1 MRRDTRWLWIGLGV
15 LALLVLFGPLGHGFG
30 GWPGPHQVGVG
41 VESAAGTPGFGG
53 GGPWGPR
60 AGFGPALGLAF
71 WAVVIVGVVMLS
83 RGGWSFR
90 RAPRTAE
97 TPSSAEDVLRWRYA
111 AGEISRDDYLEM
123 SRVVRGASA
132 EDIGAQST
140 GPA

>member
-1 MRRDTRWLWIGLGV
+1 
-15 LALLVLFGPLGHGFG
+15 
-30 GWPGPHQVGVG
+30 
-41 VESAAGTPGFGG
+41 
-53 GGPWGPR
+53 
-60 AGFGPALGLAF
+60 
-71 WAVVIVGVVMLS
+71 MLS

-90 RAPRTAE
+90 RTPRTAE

-132 EDIGAQST
+132 EDIGAESA